1 MDGSTTLLR
10 LAPAIFAFLW
20 STGWLAARYA
30 APYSEPLTFLA
41 ARFALAAATLA
52 ALAFYLRVEWPRT
65 RTAIYHSMVCGVLMQ
80 AMYVGGVWWSVMHGL
95 PVAISGLISAL
106 QPILTA
112 LFAPAIV
119 GETISR
125 RQWTG
130 IALGFLGILL
140 VLGPALGQI
149 APGKVGETLLQLA
162 VNSCAMFAITFG
174 TFYQKRFVT
183 SGHLVT
189 TTAWQ
194 FVGAT
199 IAVLPVAL
207 ALETLRLEWNVTTTL
222 TMIWSVLGNSII
234 SIILLI
240 VLIRNG
246 AVSRAAMLVY
256 LMPPLV
262 AVEAYILFGERMTL
276 VQIVGIIITT
286 IGVALAVQ
294 KAQS

>member
-1 MDGSTTLLR
+1 MDGSTLLLR

-30 APYSEPLTFLA
+30 APYSEPLTFLT

-52 ALAFYLRVEWPRT
+52 ALAFYLKVEWPRT
-65 RTAIYHSMVCGVLMQ
+65 RAAVLHSMLAGVLMQ

-112 LFAPAIV
+112 LFAPALV

-130 IALGFLGILL
+130 IGLGFLGILL

-149 APGKVGETLLQLA
+149 PPGRVGETVLQLA
-162 VNSCAMFAITFG
+162 VNSTAMFAITFG
-174 TFYQKRFVT
+174 TFYQKRFVS
-183 SGHLVT
+183 SGHMVT

-194 FVGAT
+194 CVGAT
-199 IAVLPVAL
+199 LAALPVAL
-207 ALETLRLEWNVTTTL
+207 TLETLRLEWNVTTTL

-234 SIILLI
+234 SIIMLML
-240 VLIRNG
+240 LIRNG
-246 AVSRAAMLVY
+246 AVSRAATLVY

-262 AVEAYILFGERMTL
+262 AFEAYILFGERMTPL
-276 VQIVGIIITT
+276 QIVGIIVTT
-286 IGVALAVQ
+286 IGVALAVK
-294 KAQS
+294 KADA